1 MKLEHFN
8 WFLCHAHSWGISLV
22 QLLAFFTWWKNKN
35 LKCQRRAANEKL
47 ISDSGGFA
55 LCVRVCSGS
64 WVQGKTSHCNV
75 PFPPPPPKAYPCSLV
90 LLPIPT
96 AGVRGE
102 SKWGKC
108 PFSPRLDMPG
118 SLDSNHSKCMK
129 VCCFWMT
136 SSVFV
141 FLPDLRGVIL
151 AAAAPW
157 WPHSSEIWLSPR

>member
-47 ISDSGGFA
+47 ISNSGGVT
-55 LCVRVCSGS
+55 LCVTVCSGS

-75 PFPPPPPKAYPCSLV
+75 PLPPPPPRAHPCSLV
-90 LLPIPT
+90 LLPVPP

-102 SKWGKC
+102 GRWGMC
-108 PFSPRLDMPG
+108 PFSPRLDMPS
-118 SLDSNHSKCMK
+118 SLDSNHSEVHESLLLLNDILS
-129 VCCFWMT
+129 VCISARSQRC
-136 SSVFV
+136 
-141 FLPDLRGVIL
+141 DL
-151 AAAAPW
+151 AAAGPW
-157 WPHSSEIWLSPR
+157 WPYSSEV

>member
-75 PFPPPPPKAYPCSLV
+75 PFPPPHPKAYPCSLV

-102 SKWGKC
+102 SKWGMC
-108 PFSPRLDMPG
+108 PFSPRLDMPS
-118 SLDSNHSKCMK
+118 SLDSNHSKVHESLLLLNDILS
-129 VCCFWMT
+129 VCISARSQRCDFGCC
-136 SSVFV
+136 SS
-141 FLPDLRGVIL
+141 LM
-151 AAAAPW
+151 AP
-157 WPHSSEIWLSPR
+157 